1 MATKKIATLA
11 SILTL
16 GTLGLA
22 HAGHAADHGIY
33 FDPTFQSNGKGSVEV
48 TFGIEEA
55 AKVSIVAFDAQGK
68 ELGTVFEGTQPSGYH
83 HLSLFSNSLQTRP
96 AHVFFQLRAG
106 GSVLG
111 EMLASL

>member
-1 MATKKIATLA
+1 MSNMKIAVLA
-11 SILTL
+11 SIFIL
-16 GTLGLA
+16 GTLGLSS
-22 HAGHAADHGIY
+22 AGTSDQGIY

-68 ELGTVFEGTQPSGYH
+68 ELATVFEGAQPSGFH

-96 AHVFFQLRAG
+96 ARVYFQLRAG

-111 EMLASL
+111 EMLASR